1 MFKTT
6 ICFIS
11 CVIAFLLF
19 LNGCARTP
27 VKVKEVPPDSGECKL
42 SRKVYM
48 EDGEWKVA
56 IYPGNS
62 VMYKQPVRPECI
74 EQEREM
80 ERLYIEHILN
90 KK

>member
-1 MFKTT
+1 MFKPT
-6 ICFIS
+6 IYLIS
-11 CVIAFLLF
+11 CVITFMLF
-19 LNGCARTP
+19 LNGCARPP
-27 VKVKEVPPDSGECKL
+27 VKIKEVPPDSGECKL

-48 EDGEWKVA
+48 EDGEWKVV

-62 VMYKQPVRPECI
+62 VMYNRPVRPECI